1 MAGAVQSF
9 SDAFSSYRERAADY
23 VIYSLVMAIA
33 SAALSFAIALCLG
46 VFGIVT
52 FGSVAS
58 VFASDGSIGFGAVG
72 IGLSLI
78 ALFVGVLA
86 VAWASSGLN
95 GAYFSTLN
103 GFISRRSQ
111 SLGAFFLSVPRHA
124 TSIMMISIITGV
136 LVGAPLVFVLA
147 ASPLLGPLL
156 SIAAILL
163 VAIYIAFAA
172 FLLIFSVPAAVADGK
187 GPISAMKASA
197 QASLGSPAQVIIY
210 AVIAFA
216 LAIPA
221 IVPLFNLLYIP
232 LFYMPV
238 SMSALL
244 RLYRASH

>member
-1 MAGAVQSF
+1 MAGAMQSF
-9 SDAFSSYRERAADY
+9 SDAFSSYRESTVDY
-23 VIYSLVMAIA
+23 AVYSIVMIIA
-33 SAALSFAIALCLG
+33 SMALSFFAALCLG
-46 VFGIVT
+46 IFGIVS
-52 FGSVAS
+52 FGSMAN
-58 VFASDGSIGFGAVG
+58 VFAADGSVG
-72 IGLSLI
+72 VAAIGLSVSLI
-78 ALFVGVLA
+78 ALFIGLLA
-86 VAWASSGLN
+86 VLWISSGLN
-95 GAYFSTLN
+95 GAYLSTLN